1 MASGFD
7 TIMGSVFSLIVIGGV
22 IALSFYGALSPAIVG
37 AVIIAF
43 LVIWYISR
51 GADVD
56 PPSTFSRD
64 NRTPSSTPSGDGPDM
79 DGPSLDDTSS
89 TGGGPGTGGTDPVL
103 NGFQIQTRGNI
114 GLEEGISTQDIFF
127 EFNIADRSG
136 DGLNEL
142 DIAFPGW
149 GAKGAH
155 SLQGKTNTQVSVPL
169 DKIVGETSLKEG
181 EYPFE
186 VRIVDNDGNTT
197 EHRDSFPVSNKNGE
211 GEGTSMPPSSVNWE
225 KFHSE
230 AQKEEQQF
238 QKAIKELGQYKNDL
252 DEEEETVQYLLN
264 EAKDILRK
272 IHNLDEEFVK
282 IESGSISR
290 NKTESQIDQMKVE
303 IQEINKELKDFQAQ
317 LAHEVEVESNDEKLL
332 NQIQELE
339 QGLENEIGY
348 MNKQLNN
355 L

>member
-1 MASGFD
+1 MASSFD
-7 TIMGSVFSLIVIGGV
+7 TLMGSVFSALVLAGIIG
-22 IALSFYGALSPAIVG
+22 LSFYGALSPIIVG
-37 AVIIAF
+37 AGLVLFI
-43 LVIWYISR
+43 VIWYLMRGSDIEPMERSR
-51 GADVD
+51 NSMSSSPSN
-56 PPSTFSRD
+56 PP
-64 NRTPSSTPSGDGPDM
+64 PGDEPEM
-79 DGPSLDDTSS
+79 DGPSLDDTTSGS
-89 TGGGPGTGGTDPVL
+89 AGSGDPVL
-103 NGFQIQTRGNI
+103 NHFQIQTRGNI
-114 GLEEGISTQDIFF
+114 DLKEGISTSDIIFKF
-127 EFNIADRSG
+127 DIIDNSG
-136 DGLNEL
+136 DGLKEI
-142 DIAFPGW
+142 DIGFPAW
-149 GAKGAH
+149 GASDSH
-155 SLQGKTNTQVSVPL
+155 NLQGKDRANDSVPL
-169 DKIVGETSLKEG
+169 DKIVGKTELREG

-186 VRIVDNDGNTT
+186 IRIIDNDGNTT
-197 EHRDSFPVSNKNGE
+197 THRDSFPVSNKNGG
-211 GEGTSMPPSSVNWE
+211 GEGTSMPPGSVNWE

-272 IHNLDEEFVK
+272 IHDLDEEFVK
-282 IESGSISR
+282 IESASIGR

-303 IQEINKELKDFQAQ
+303 IQEINKELKDFQAK